1 MAVGLNKPTNI
12 QAVKGIRLAV
22 TDAGIRYKDRNDL
35 VLIEI
40 CEQSQLAAVFT
51 KNKFRAAPVELSLE
65 NLSKAE
71 PRYLVIN
78 SGNANAGTGQAGF
91 ESALDTTKYVAAAT
105 NVSPAQVLPFSTG
118 VIGELLDANKIKNQ
132 LSKLVNELS
141 EDKWIDAAQAIMTTD
156 TVAKANSQ
164 MINLQGKEITI
175 TGITKGAGMIQPNMA
190 TMLSYIA
197 SDIQIDKSVL
207 KLLLTD
213 SVDNSFNS
221 ITVDSDTSTN
231 DACVLI
237 ATGASGLSYDDLKDD
252 QQMVFKQAL
261 QNVMDK
267 LAQSIIRDGEGA
279 SKYVV
284 VNVLKA
290 LTKQQARDV
299 AFSVA
304 NSPLVKTALAASDPN
319 WGRIM
324 AAVGKVDD
332 KELRL
337 ENASLS
343 INDVIVWNK
352 GQLASDY
359 NEDAGKQAMLPQD
372 IKIEINL
379 GLGSAFKT
387 VWTTDLTHEYVRIN
401 AEYRT

>member
-78 SGNANAGTGQAGF
+78 AGNANAGTGQAGF